1 MQDLIN
7 EETVSEVIKEAS
19 SRGAEFAECFC
30 QHRSVTQIRFEERKV
45 QDISSGIDC
54 GAGIRVIK
62 GELAAFAHV
71 DTLEKNELLRAA
83 REACEA
89 LKYAKGSID
98 ISAVSDRKT
107 PPVVKQTDSAK
118 HQTQNVVEI
127 LRECDEEAR
136 AQGKEIKQ
144 VTVIHMDSA
153 EWFLVANSIG
163 QVRSD
168 TANRTRFIIH
178 VVASLNGENQVGQE
192 SAGAL
197 SGPTFYETVDV
208 FKLARTAAQRSIT
221 MLKAKPSPAGRMPV
235 VVNAGTGGVL
245 IHEACG
251 HGLELDHV
259 LKGASVY
266 AGKEGLKVASSVVSV
281 ADDPSLFGLWGSYS
295 IDDEGTPS
303 GETLLIDRGVLAGF
317 LSGKHEAMKKGE
329 QSSGNGR
336 RQSYKHIPIPR
347 MSNTFVKP
355 DSATHDEIISSTKKG
370 IFARKLGGGQVDPV
384 TGDYVFSVMEGY
396 TIEKGQIAYP
406 VRGAVLIGNGA
417 RTLEMIEVVGD
428 NLSWESGTCG
438 KDGQYVP
445 VGTGCPTL
453 RIAELTVGGTQT

>member
-1 MQDLIN
+1 MRELIN
-7 EETVSEVIKEAS
+7 EETAREIIKEAMA
-19 SRGAEFAECFC
+19 RGAEFAECFC
-30 QHRSVTQIRFEERKV
+30 QYRSVTQIRFEERKV

-54 GAGIRVIK
+54 GAGIRVVK
-62 GELAAFAHV
+62 GDLAAFAHT
-71 DTLEKNELLRAA
+71 DTLEKSHLLEAA
-83 REACEA
+83 REACKA
-89 LKYAKGSID
+89 LKYAGGSINV
-98 ISAVSDRKT
+98 SALPDKRT
-107 PPVVKQTDSAK
+107 PPSVKQMDRAEYEPQK
-118 HQTQNVVEI
+118 VVEI

-136 AQGKEIKQ
+136 SQGREIKQ
-144 VTVIHMDSA
+144 ATVIHADIT
-153 EWFLVANSIG
+153 ERFLVANSIG
-163 QVRSD
+163 ELRSD
-168 TANRTRFIIH
+168 TSNRTRFIIQ

-197 SGPTFYETVDV
+197 YGTTFYQTVDV
-208 FKLARTAAQRSIT
+208 LKLARTAARRSIT

-303 GETLLIDRGVLAGF
+303 SETILIDRGVLAGF
-317 LSGKHEAMKKGE
+317 LSGKHEAMKQGR

-347 MSNTFVKP
+347 MSNTFIKAG
-355 DSATHDEIISSTKKG
+355 SETHDEIIKSTQKG

-384 TGDYVFSVMEGY
+384 TGDYVFSVTEGY
-396 TIEKGQIAYP
+396 TIDKGQVAYP

-417 RTLEMIEVVGD
+417 RTLEMIEAVGN
-428 NLSWESGTCG
+428 NLSWEIGTCG
-438 KDGQYVP
+438 KDGQSVP

-453 RIAELTVGGTQT
+453 RIAELTVGGTET